1 MSIGLGLIYLAIVAL
16 TVLEIWL
23 VIKNQVLRLK

>member
-1 MSIGLGLIYLAIVAL
+1 MSIGLGLIYLAIAAL
-16 TVLEIWL
+16 SVLEIWL

>member
-1 MSIGLGLIYLAIVAL
+1 MSIGMGLIYLAIVAL